1 MSSSLIGNAA
11 EGAAKAVAQYQ
22 GLAPG
27 AVDALGK
34 TAQVAGVVAAGS
46 IQAAPSLVSTGCT
59 LGALIGGALGGPAAP
74 ITALM
79 GAGTGAVIGTI
90 IAAATG
96 KFGD

>member
-1 MSSSLIGNAA
+1 MSSSIIGNAA
-11 EGAAKAVAQYQ
+11 GGAVRVIAQYQ
-22 GLAPG
+22 GMSPG
-27 AVDALGK
+27 MVDAVAR
-34 TAQVAGVVAAGS
+34 TAQVAGTVAGGS
-46 IQAAPSLVSTGCT
+46 IQAAPSLISAGSS

-96 KFGD
+96 QFGD